1 MATGGPRSFTSTP
14 LRLRDGH
21 CVSESGDTLLLV
33 HRTSSRSGRCSGM
46 ARTGGHATVTCAV
59 GWRCVGS
66 EHRVPRRPSIR
77 PRGCLNVLSRSHPR
91 YSWNCKLCAISCFGT
106 SLGRGLHCKTCHGSR
121 SLRSLSFCALR
132 DIAPSTMHS
141 RDRPQ
146 HSHPHLLTLD
156 RLLVTRAFKQR
167 SNSVQTVVR
176 P

>member
-1 MATGGPRSFTSTP
+1 
-14 LRLRDGH
+14 
-21 CVSESGDTLLLV
+21 
-33 HRTSSRSGRCSGM
+33 M
-46 ARTGGHATVTCAV
+46 ARSGGHATVTCAV

-121 SLRSLSFCALR
+121 SLRSLSCCALR

-167 SNSVQTVVR
+167 SNSVQTAFKQWLGRKCLNSSNGIISQVLEHLSVQTVGMSVQTLEQR
-176 P
+176 AWWCCWP